1 MGFLDSLF
9 RNNARSLS
17 TVEKNLEARSASVL
31 ANALDRLKISE
42 SGWITFAQFSR
53 LFATNDATEEP
64 SERDLQALLTLG
76 NLPPNTGARQNQQ
89 PARNASISR
98 RMSNLDTVI
107 TAFRQRLAASDRPR
121 GVDALARILECVTA
135 SSWP

>member
-1 MGFLDSLF
+1 M
-9 RNNARSLS
+9 R
-17 TVEKNLEARSASVL
+17 KQLEAHSTSVL

-76 NLPPNTGARQNQQ
+76 QFATEHRCTTK
-89 PARNASISR
+89 S
-98 RMSNLDTVI
+98 
-107 TAFRQRLAASDRPR
+107 TAGDKRVYFTKN
-121 GVDALARILECVTA
+121 V
-135 SSWP
+135 